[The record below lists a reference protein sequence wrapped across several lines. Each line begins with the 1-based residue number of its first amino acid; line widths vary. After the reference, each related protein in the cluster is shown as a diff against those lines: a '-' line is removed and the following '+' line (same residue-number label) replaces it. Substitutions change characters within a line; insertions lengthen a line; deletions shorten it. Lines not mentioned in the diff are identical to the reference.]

1 MAMSQQL
8 KRYARRKATRRIARS
23 IPWIGAVI
31 ALAGLARAMRNKGV
45 LGGSVHTA
53 LDMIPYVGGLKNI
66 AEAAR
71 GRDFIRDK
79 RALDSATRTPPR
91 NDAPAIPAARAPASR
106 DGATVH
112 RPAQPRFGEIDSL

>member
-1 MAMSQQL
+1 MAVSQQL

-31 ALAGLARAMRNKGV
+31 ALAGLASAMRRKGV

-53 LDMIPYVGGLKNI
+53 LDMIPYVGGVKNI

-79 RALDSATRTPPR
+79 RALDSATALP
-91 NDAPAIPAARAPASR
+91 SK
-106 DGATVH
+106 
-112 RPAQPRFGEIDSL
+112 